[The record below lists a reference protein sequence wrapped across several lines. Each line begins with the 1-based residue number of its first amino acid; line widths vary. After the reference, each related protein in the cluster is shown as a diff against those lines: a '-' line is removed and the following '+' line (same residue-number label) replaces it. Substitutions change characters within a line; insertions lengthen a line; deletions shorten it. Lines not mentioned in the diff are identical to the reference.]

1 MANES
6 DGFISLVKIAIS
18 NQSGRFNRRE
28 FAIVIFGLPLVFI
41 LLFMPILSLDA
52 FYDGVLPDLI
62 SLFIFIWILLLLL
75 LMLIIMV
82 ASLGTYVLRLHDLD
96 LSGWF
101 VLLIFI
107 PYVDILVFSYLLL
120 KEGKGIGETRWG

>member
-6 DGFISLVKIAIS
+6 DGFISLVKIAILK
-18 NQSGRFNRRE
+18 QSGRFNRRE
-28 FAIVIFGLPLVFI
+28 FAIVIFSLPLVFI
-41 LLFMPILSLDA
+41 LLFMPILFFGGS
-52 FYDGVLPDLI
+52 YDGVLPDLI
-62 SLFIFIWILLLLL
+62 SFFFFIWTLLTLLLA
-75 LMLIIMV
+75 LITII
-82 ASLGTYVLRLHDLD
+82 ANLGAYVLRLHDLD

-107 PYVDILVFSYLLL
+107 PYVDVLVFLYLLL